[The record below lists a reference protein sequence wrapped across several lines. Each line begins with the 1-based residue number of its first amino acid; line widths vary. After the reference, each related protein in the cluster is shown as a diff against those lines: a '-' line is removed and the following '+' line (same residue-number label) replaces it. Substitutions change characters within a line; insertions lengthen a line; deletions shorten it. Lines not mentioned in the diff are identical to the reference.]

1 MIEPGNESATG
12 NDDAVEALL
21 GKAAP
26 RLAPPAEDAAVVRE
40 AVQAEWR
47 KVSGRRRRQRR
58 AFSMAIAAS
67 VLFAAFL
74 SLNLLRTS
82 GIEPV
87 TVASIDKQLG
97 SVRITGDAAVGEGAS
112 GLSPLVAGNSIVTG
126 ADSGVSLKWYTG
138 GSLRVDAETQIEFRS
153 PTELF
158 VVRGRVYYDS
168 SPAMAAISG
177 ATRQLVVSTNF
188 GDVTHIGTQ
197 FMVQSDRSEMS
208 VSVRKGT
215 VEVTPDGGTTTR
227 ATDSQLVR
235 VRGGAPEIVNF
246 RPYGDAWEWLEA
258 TAPSVNLEGRSVD
271 EFLTWVGHETGMAIH
286 YESAGVRSA
295 AQQEILRGQ
304 SLDASPRES
313 LAIWLPA
320 INLSWRMDEGVIY
333 VDAR

>member
-1 MIEPGNESATG
+1 
-12 NDDAVEALL
+12 
-21 GKAAP
+21 
-26 RLAPPAEDAAVVRE
+26 
-40 AVQAEWR
+40 
-47 KVSGRRRRQRR
+47 
-58 AFSMAIAAS
+58 
-67 VLFAAFL
+67 
-74 SLNLLRTS
+74 
-82 GIEPV
+82 
-87 TVASIDKQLG
+87 
-97 SVRITGDAAVGEGAS
+97 
-112 GLSPLVAGNSIVTG
+112 
-126 ADSGVSLKWYTG
+126 
-138 GSLRVDAETQIEFRS
+138 
-153 PTELF
+153 
-158 VVRGRVYYDS
+158 
-168 SPAMAAISG
+168 MAAISG